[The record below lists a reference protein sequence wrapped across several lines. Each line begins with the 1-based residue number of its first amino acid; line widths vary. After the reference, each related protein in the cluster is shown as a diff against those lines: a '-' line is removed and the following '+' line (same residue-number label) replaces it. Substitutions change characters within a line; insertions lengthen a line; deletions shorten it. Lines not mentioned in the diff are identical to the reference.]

1 MQLLKVV
8 FVWLSLVWS
17 FWSHAAVPQIDRQ
30 SPADIALQNLL
41 SESHQDDLDG
51 MVKRGIIRVLVT
63 FSKTHYYVD
72 KGQQYGL
79 AYESIV
85 AFEKQLRQRFQYKG
99 KPPVVLIIPV
109 SRDELLPRLQAGLAD
124 IAIANLAITPE
135 RQTQVDF
142 SIPVY
147 QNISEVV
154 VASTEAPTVVTLKEL
169 SGKSVVVRP
178 SSSYFESLQALNL
191 QLLKSH
197 RLPVNIVLAEEH
209 LETEDLLDMVN
220 AGLIDFTVADSH
232 IVDLWRQVYPGLQL
246 HPDLTL
252 ASGREIAWAVRK
264 GTPKLM
270 TEVNRFLQHHRE
282 GTLFG
287 NVLRNRYLKSP
298 GRAKE
303 ALALSQ
309 RKNLKNLDPIFR
321 KYGAEY
327 QIDPLLL
334 MAQGFQESGLNHTLR
349 SPFGAVGIMQIMPAT
364 GRSLGVG
371 NIWDLNTNI
380 RGAAKY
386 MRQLIDQYFNSEE
399 IGETDRLLFAIA
411 AYNAGPNR
419 IEQLRKR
426 TEINGLDP
434 NVWYGNVERTVAR
447 YAGMETVNYVANIS
461 KYYIAYRLL
470 AEQETMR
477 ETFRGT
483 DKS

>member
-1 MQLLKVV
+1 MQLFWFGLL
-8 FVWLSLVWS
+8 WLCLIGSSGVQ
-17 FWSHAAVPQIDRQ
+17 AAPQIERQ
-30 SPADIALQNLL
+30 SPADVALQNLL

-51 MVKRGIIRVLVT
+51 MVRRGIIRILVT

-72 KGQQYGL
+72 KGQQHGL

-85 AFEKQLRQRFQYKG
+85 AFEKQLRQRYHYKG
-99 KPPVVLIIPV
+99 KPPLVLIIPV

-124 IAIANLAITPE
+124 IAIANLTITPE
-135 RQTQVDF
+135 RQTLVDF

-147 QNISEVV
+147 RDISEVV
-154 VASTEAPTVVTLKEL
+154 VASSQAPTVVTLKEL
-169 SGKSVVVRP
+169 SGKTVVVRP
-178 SSSYFESLQALNL
+178 SSSHFESLQALNL
-191 QLLKSH
+191 KLLKSH
-197 RLPVNIVLAEEH
+197 RLPVNIVSADEH
-209 LETEDLLDMVN
+209 LESEDLLDMVN
-220 AGLIDFTVADSH
+220 ADLIDFTMADSH
-232 IVDLWRQVYPGLQL
+232 IVELWRQVYPGLQL
-246 HPDLTL
+246 HPELTL

-270 TEVNRFLQHHRE
+270 GEVNAFLQKHRE

-298 GRAKE
+298 HRAKE
-303 ALALSQ
+303 ALAHSQ
-309 RKNLKNLDPIFR
+309 RKNFKTLEPVFR
-321 KYGAEY
+321 KYGSEY
-327 QIDPLLL
+327 AIDPLLL
-334 MAQGFQESGLNHTLR
+334 MAQGFQESGLNHQAR

-371 NIWDLNTNI
+371 NIWELNANI

-386 MRQLIDQYFNSEE
+386 MRQLIDQYFNSEAIAE
-399 IGETDRLLFAIA
+399 DDRVLFAIA

-419 IEQLRKR
+419 IDKLRKR

-470 AEQETMR
+470 AEHEAMR

-483 DKS
+483 GKS